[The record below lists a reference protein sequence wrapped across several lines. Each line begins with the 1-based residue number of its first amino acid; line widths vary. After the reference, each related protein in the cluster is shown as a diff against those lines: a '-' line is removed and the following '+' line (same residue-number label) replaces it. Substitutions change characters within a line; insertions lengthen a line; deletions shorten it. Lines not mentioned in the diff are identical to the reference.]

1 MSKFKVGD
9 LVQCLSRGVGGR
21 VIEVRTETL
30 YRLEG
35 DGIAP
40 QMLWSERVLQVPPEP
55 EITDAERVAA
65 ACHKKFCGLD
75 ELGCGWH
82 FVESS
87 QGRQNSGKFRTQL
100 EALDAWVRHLR
111 SIGWKY
117 QEGK

>member
-1 MSKFKVGD
+1 MSKFKIGD
-9 LVQCLSRGVGGR
+9 QVVSRIRSEIGEILESIQCYVVRWPGDSGAGVLCA
-21 VIEVRTETL
+21 ESTL
-30 YRLEG
+30 
-35 DGIAP
+35 DPA
-40 QMLWSERVLQVPPEP
+40 PEP

-87 QGRQNSGKFRTQL
+87 QGSQNSGKFRTQL